1 MTSSESSLPRPGSL
15 WRYRGSKDA
24 ARFRAMLV
32 ATCDDDL
39 YLSRQMVVYED
50 MAGGKFATQ
59 LERWLA
65 DFVEVDPQMDL
76 FEESGW

>member
-15 WRYRGSKDA
+15 WRPRGRETA
-24 ARFRAMLV
+24 VRFHVVLI
-32 ATCDDDL
+32 ATCNDDL
-39 YLSRQMVVYED
+39 YLTRQMVVYED
-50 MAGGKFATQ
+50 KAGGKLAAQ

-76 FEESGW
+76 FEKS